1 MKSKVR
7 LSRYS
12 LVVTF
17 VILVALFIACILTV
31 RDKIPFLILLS
42 MYLILIVTGLIY
54 APVSICADTET
65 IVLKSILRRRRLLL
79 RDVES
84 VQMFSPT
91 MGAIRIIGSGGFMGY
106 WGIFKEGDIGRYMAF
121 YGKASDCFLL
131 RLKNGDKFV
140 LGCENPQA
148 MADYIQSRLPAAA

>member
-65 IVLKSILRRRRLLL
+65 IVLKSILRRRKLLL

-121 YGKASDCFLL
+121 YGKASDCFLV
-131 RLKNGDKFV
+131 RLKNGDKYV

>member
-17 VILVALFIACILTV
+17 VILVALFVGCILTV
-31 RDKIPFLILLS
+31 RERIPFLILLS

-131 RLKNGDKFV
+131 RLKNGDKYV

-148 MADYIQSRLPAAA
+148 MANYIQSRLPAAA

>member
-17 VILVALFIACILTV
+17 VILVALFVGCILTV
-31 RDKIPFLILLS
+31 RERIPFLILLS

-79 RDVES
+79 RDVVS

-91 MGAIRIIGSGGFMGY
+91 MGAIRIIGFGGFMGY

-131 RLKNGDKFV
+131 RLKNGDKYV

>member
-17 VILVALFIACILTV
+17 VILVALFVGCILTV
-31 RDKIPFLILLS
+31 RERIPFLILL
-42 MYLILIVTGLIY
+42 Y
-54 APVSICADTET
+54 
-65 IVLKSILRRRRLLL
+65 
-79 RDVES
+79 
-84 VQMFSPT
+84 
-91 MGAIRIIGSGGFMGY
+91 
-106 WGIFKEGDIGRYMAF
+106 
-121 YGKASDCFLL
+121 
-131 RLKNGDKFV
+131 GDKYV

>member
-65 IVLKSILRRRRLLL
+65 IVLKSILRRRKLLL

-131 RLKNGDKFV
+131 RLKNGDKYV

>member
-65 IVLKSILRRRRLLL
+65 IVLKSILRRRKLLL

-131 RLKNGDKFV
+131 RLNNGDKYV

>member
-17 VILVALFIACILTV
+17 VILVALFVGCILTV
-31 RDKIPFLILLS
+31 RERIPFLILLS

-131 RLKNGDKFV
+131 RLKNGDKYV

>member
-17 VILVALFIACILTV
+17 VILVALFVGCILTV

-121 YGKASDCFLL
+121 YGKASDCFLV
-131 RLKNGDKFV
+131 RLKNGDKYV

>member
-31 RDKIPFLILLS
+31 RERIPFLILLS

-65 IVLKSILRRRRLLL
+65 IVLKSILRRRKLLL

-84 VQMFSPT
+84 VQRFSPT

-131 RLKNGDKFV
+131 RLKNGDKYV
-140 LGCENPQA
+140 PGCENPQA

>member
-1 MKSKVR
+1 MKSRVN
-7 LSRYS
+7 LSRFS
-12 LVVTF
+12 LVLTI
-17 VILVALFIACILTV
+17 VILAALFVGCILTV
-31 RDKIPFLILLS
+31 RERIPFLILLS

-121 YGKASDCFLL
+121 YGKASDCFLV
-131 RLKNGDKFV
+131 RLKNGDKYV

-148 MADYIQSRLPAAA
+148 MANYIQSRLPAAA